1 MSQDRVYSLLGDSN
15 VQRNM
20 NTTNCRDR
28 PLMSEAQVIPCGRLD
43 LLAES
48 LCQVGESSNVVI
60 LSCVTNFI
68 TSSAESVSSVSNRV
82 EPILRQ
88 FSHVLDDVA
97 KSRPETL
104 FLISPPM
111 YRSFPLWYRDGVSEI
126 LQKFS
131 SMMCSK
137 PSGVPNI
144 HLLPSFPTPLFEADG
159 IHLTPYSGLE
169 FILHLFDSSTELIKT
184 LTSRPEEVVI
194 RNVESSRVLEDRV
207 MVLEQDHRR
216 LNKAFEDK
224 FAEDAE
230 LADYHE
236 NTRYEDHFIV
246 HGLEAIP
253 KCDPKIWQDKAKR
266 IIRDFLVKLIERE
279 VKVVFVKN
287 ITGKAKDSIP
297 RYQVQM
303 ESVALSREIR
313 DKFGTFF
320 PGGKDSRPDPF
331 KGVSVRNR
339 LTHETR
345 IRFTIMKILAQ
356 HWNASNPGSKI
367 QCINYGSRPTIKLIN
382 AEGVGDFRV
391 RQLTFVE
398 AVRTLPIS
406 FSPDELEL
414 ILREVKPKWHGKLR
428 SLFIVL
434 SDDMV
439 KSRFRGRAPG
449 KGQESDQ
456 GTSDRST
463 SGKGSGSRQNN
474 KRGHSA
480 ESSKSSKHSKK

>member
-1 MSQDRVYSLLGDSN
+1 
-15 VQRNM
+15 M
-20 NTTNCRDR
+20 NSTNCRDR

-48 LCQVGESSNVVI
+48 LRQVRESSNVVI

-97 KSRPETL
+97 KSHPETL

-137 PSGVPNI
+137 PSGVPNV
-144 HLLPSFPTPLFEADG
+144 HLLPSFPTPSFEADG

-184 LTSRPEEVVI
+184 LSSRPEEVVI

-339 LTHETR
+339 LTHVNSLHHHED
-345 IRFTIMKILAQ
+345 L
-356 HWNASNPGSKI
+356 GSALE
-367 QCINYGSRPTIKLIN
+367 RLEP
-382 AEGVGDFRV
+382 RV
-391 RQLTFVE
+391 KDSVHQL
-398 AVRTLPIS
+398 R
-406 FSPDELEL
+406 
-414 ILREVKPKWHGKLR
+414 VKANHQADQR
-428 SLFIVL
+428 
-434 SDDMV
+434 
-439 KSRFRGRAPG
+439 RGRGGFSCPSAHLRRG
-449 KGQESDQ
+449 REDVAHLLLSRRARADLERGQAKMAWQTEVSLY
-456 GTSDRST
+456 RSF
-463 SGKGSGSRQNN
+463 R
-474 KRGHSA
+474 
-480 ESSKSSKHSKK
+480 